1 MSGQF
6 KQPFQNPKKKQPQK
20 PSLDDLDTLK
30 QQAANVPGN
39 SDENFNTIPMPT
51 QGYVQ
56 GKHGQYG
63 APQQQRGPS
72 SPNFGATGGPGRQS
86 GPSLPNMGNV
96 GPSGAGQPTMNRP
109 FGVPQTPPPH
119 MPPPFRP
126 GNNPGAPMNMPNMG
140 IVQTPNPAWG
150 NQRGPAS
157 MSPESA
163 GGLLG
168 KNAGRTGKQL
178 EKRGKKKRR
187 VPIWA
192 RVLIGILLFFVV
204 LTGTGYAY
212 YQINFASAVNSM
224 TGKSFTRVKG
234 SEDPNQGKTGSIL
247 NWGRINI
254 LLLGS
259 DTDDKGNWKGNRY
272 LAQTDIVVTIDT
284 TTHDVGMLSIP
295 RDFWIPIPGYAYHD
309 KLDTAFAYGGSV
321 NNNMSGVGEVVAT
334 LDQDFGIPI
343 NFYAWV
349 GLDGFTRVIDT
360 VGGVDVDVMHPIVDD
375 TYPDDVNNK
384 SSDQFAYKRLYIPDG
399 PQHLDGETALSYVRS
414 RHSTTDFNRS
424 ARQQEVLSALKLK
437 LENPAVLGE
446 LPEIAKDLQGYVYT
460 SFKSDQIFDLMNF
473 AREIN
478 TNKIRHLTLGPP
490 YSYGK
495 MEENEDV
502 AIPICNKIVPA
513 INQFLH
519 ITTGKCDIGNVGQSS
534 SNAPQL
540 ASAQFQPAPLAAI
553 DVPSASQFADTSL
566 PTMDSLSDLFGV
578 RDLLD
583 LMSCVVLDSPQL

>member
-1 MSGQF
+1 
-6 KQPFQNPKKKQPQK
+6 
-20 PSLDDLDTLK
+20 
-30 QQAANVPGN
+30 
-39 SDENFNTIPMPT
+39 
-51 QGYVQ
+51 
-56 GKHGQYG
+56 
-63 APQQQRGPS
+63 
-72 SPNFGATGGPGRQS
+72 
-86 GPSLPNMGNV
+86 MGNV

-109 FGVPQTPPPH
+109 FGVPQTPQPH
-119 MPPPFRP
+119 MPPPFRQ
-126 GNNPGAPMNMPNMG
+126 GNNPGGPMNMPNMG

-150 NQRGPAS
+150 NQLGPAS
-157 MSPESA
+157 MSPEKASMPS
-163 GGLLG
+163 G
-168 KNAGRTGKQL
+168 KNAGKQL

-259 DTDDKGNWKGNRY
+259 DTDDKGNWAGNRY
-272 LAQTDIVVTIDT
+272 LAQTVIVVTIDT

-384 SSDQFAYKRLYIPDG
+384 SGDQFAYKRLYIPDG

-446 LPEIAKDLQGYVYT
+446 LPQIAKDLQGYVYT

-473 AREIN
+473 ARGIDS
-478 TNKIRHLTLGPP
+478 NKIRHLTLGPP

-495 MEENEDV
+495 TEGSSDV
-502 AIPICNKIVPA
+502 VIPKCSLIVPA

-534 SNAPQL
+534 SNSPQL
-540 ASAQFQPAPLAAI
+540 ASAQFQPAPLAATN
-553 DVPSASQFADTSL
+553 VPSTSQFADASL
-566 PTMDSLSDLFGV
+566 PTTDSLSDILGL